1 MNFQQ
6 LNNLINALKKEPI
19 KNASLISFYERKKRT
34 IISDAIATAI
44 NSVIN
49 QKQAI

>member
-1 MNFQQ
+1 MNFQERKR
-6 LNNLINALKKEPI
+6 LIESLKREPI
-19 KNASLISFYERKKRT
+19 KNADLIAFYERKKRT

-49 QKQAI
+49 QNQSI